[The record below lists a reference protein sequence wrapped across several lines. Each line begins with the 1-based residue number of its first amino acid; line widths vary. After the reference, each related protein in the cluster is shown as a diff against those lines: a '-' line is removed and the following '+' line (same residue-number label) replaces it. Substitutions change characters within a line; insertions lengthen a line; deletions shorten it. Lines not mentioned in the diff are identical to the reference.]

1 MGIYITD
8 RPSKTLSN
16 GYLSKWSSSELPLQY
31 ELQSDYFPI
40 NTVDTS
46 YTITNIIY
54 NSALLGTVL
63 TLSVASPYIPLETI
77 TIDGTNTSLDGNV
90 FTVKS
95 FNGNNVIIDFYT
107 TETATTGT
115 TLKYYNNYKGLL
127 KVFVGAPDQHPY
139 NLDGSKPI
147 IEAGTIEV
155 NFKND
160 GVNNVGVS
168 NVNGYVKA
176 GINAMFDTDENSHY
190 NWGSYYVEYAESYD
204 VSDGVNVTNETKPF
218 VLDEQTN
225 CSAFTGFL
233 NPSFDDGLD
242 DWDQETGPIGL
253 SSLWVAGVGEIE
265 STTTN
270 ELTTNVINQSLDIRN
285 NIPYSIV
292 LSYDLVSAV
301 LTDYPQVIIWGYD
314 GIKWDFLQREFIDSL
329 GVGSSNIDITTS
341 KNYEKLGLTFAYFNG
356 TTSNV
361 FNIKLQSF
369 QVSTS
374 VAQPCLFTQFAN
386 YGVKQF
392 QDSLGGNFGDYVL
405 SPVNTLTPKIL
416 THFEEKTFFKG
427 KPFYF
432 SAIIPESTFSISE
445 GGDSVFLKIDLY
457 KGTTLVSSNNYKV
470 DNNGEGVY
478 TVDPSSVIDA
488 NCLWDNG
495 KAQFIIIPSNTFVDA
510 TNGTFE
516 NPNTA
521 TWNVSSLNPLGAGFN
536 SNSQFARTG
545 LYSGNLAISGASIPQ
560 GETEAYRFDTE
571 IPTIIGLDYEL
582 KSYYYNYLNFAP
594 VYSDKLSIYFKI
606 EGTNITTNKILL
618 SNSNITNEWE
628 ALTLT
633 FTATGTTA
641 RVIMCIESTELLG
654 GGGATLLFDDIT
666 FKGPID
672 YISEIKPL
680 KNSCD
685 CNKYG
690 GTLRWLNDLGG
701 WESWYFNRQKTEKE
715 TVTKKIDI
723 IRDINADWDNTF
735 INGETEKDTIKVFS
749 NKTVLLR
756 SQLLT
761 KNELIQLET
770 IKRSVKVQML
780 MESGKFQTV
789 TIKPNTFSLIDENQD
804 MQEMTIEVIL
814 PNTQIQKQ

>member
-457 KGTTLVSSNNYKV
+457 KGTTS
-470 DNNGEGVY
+470 
-478 TVDPSSVIDA
+478 
-488 NCLWDNG
+488 
-495 KAQFIIIPSNTFVDA
+495 
-510 TNGTFE
+510 
-516 NPNTA
+516 
-521 TWNVSSLNPLGAGFN
+521 
-536 SNSQFARTG
+536 
-545 LYSGNLAISGASIPQ
+545 
-560 GETEAYRFDTE
+560 
-571 IPTIIGLDYEL
+571 
-582 KSYYYNYLNFAP
+582 
-594 VYSDKLSIYFKI
+594 FK
-606 EGTNITTNKILL
+606 
-618 SNSNITNEWE
+618 
-628 ALTLT
+628 
-633 FTATGTTA
+633 F
-641 RVIMCIESTELLG
+641 C
-654 GGGATLLFDDIT
+654 
-666 FKGPID
+666 
-672 YISEIKPL
+672 
-680 KNSCD
+680 
-685 CNKYG
+685 
-690 GTLRWLNDLGG
+690 
-701 WESWYFNRQKTEKE
+701 
-715 TVTKKIDI
+715 
-723 IRDINADWDNTF
+723 
-735 INGETEKDTIKVFS
+735 
-749 NKTVLLR
+749 
-756 SQLLT
+756 
-761 KNELIQLET
+761 
-770 IKRSVKVQML
+770 
-780 MESGKFQTV
+780 
-789 TIKPNTFSLIDENQD
+789 
-804 MQEMTIEVIL
+804 
-814 PNTQIQKQ
+814 

>member
-95 FNGNNVIIDFYT
+95 FNGNDVVIDFYT

-115 TLKYYNNYKGLL
+115 TIKYYNNYKGLL

-160 GVNNVGVS
+160 GTNNVGVS

-225 CSAFTGFL
+225 CAAFTGFL

-242 DWDQETGPIGL
+242 DWDQETAPIGL

-270 ELTTNVINQSLDIRN
+270 EISTNVINQSLDIRN

-314 GIKWDFLQREFIDSL
+314 GVKWDFLQREFIDSL

-374 VAQPCLFTQFAN
+374 VVQPCLFTQFAN

-432 SAIIPESTFSISE
+432 SAIIPESTFSLSE
-445 GGDSVFLKIDLY
+445 GGNSVFLKIDLY
-457 KGTTLVSSNNYKV
+457 KGTTLLSSVNYKV
-470 DNNGEGVY
+470 DNRGEGVY

-516 NPNTA
+516 NPDTA
-521 TWNVSSLNPLGAGFN
+521 TWNISSLDSLGAGFN

-654 GGGATLLFDDIT
+654 GGGATLLFDD
-666 FKGPID
+666 
-672 YISEIKPL
+672 
-680 KNSCD
+680 
-685 CNKYG
+685 
-690 GTLRWLNDLGG
+690 
-701 WESWYFNRQKTEKE
+701 
-715 TVTKKIDI
+715 
-723 IRDINADWDNTF
+723 
-735 INGETEKDTIKVFS
+735 
-749 NKTVLLR
+749 LL
-756 SQLLT
+756 LL
-761 KNELIQLET
+761 
-770 IKRSVKVQML
+770 KVQ
-780 MESGKFQTV
+780 
-789 TIKPNTFSLIDENQD
+789 
-804 MQEMTIEVIL
+804 
-814 PNTQIQKQ
+814 

>member
-95 FNGNNVIIDFYT
+95 FNGNDVIIDFYT

-233 NPSFDDGLD
+233 NPSFNDGLD
-242 DWDQETGPIGL
+242 DWTNTKQVGTDVDFTI
-253 SSLWVAGVGEIE
+253 GVGDVGFTGARSSILNQDLTIYSGIE
-265 STTTN
+265 
-270 ELTTNVINQSLDIRN
+270 
-285 NIPYSIV
+285 
-292 LSYDLVSAV
+292 YDFALNYEVVDNGGNFVVAS
-301 LTDYPQVIIWGYD
+301 IWGYD
-314 GIKWDFLQREFIDSL
+314 GVNWVKLKNEYITAIGIDVLNFKLNTNKDFTKI
-329 GVGSSNIDITTS
+329 GVAFEKTGIPNITV
-341 KNYEKLGLTFAYFNG
+341 G
-356 TTSNV
+356 
-361 FNIKLQSF
+361 LQSF
-369 QVSTS
+369 QASTNVS
-374 VAQPCLFTQFAN
+374 QPCLFTQFAN

-457 KGTTLVSSNNYKV
+457 KGTTLLSSVNYKV
-470 DNNGEGVY
+470 DNRGEGVY

-488 NCLWDNG
+488 NCSWDNG
-495 KAQFIIIPSNTFVDA
+495 KAQFIIIPSNTFLDA

-516 NPNTA
+516 NPDTA
-521 TWNVSSLNPLGAGFN
+521 TWNISSLNALGAGFN

-545 LYSGNLAISGASIPQ
+545 LYSGNLAISGPSIPQ
-560 GETEAYRFDTE
+560 GENELYRFDSE
-571 IPTIIGLDYEL
+571 IPTIIGLDYVFNG
-582 KSYYYNYLNFAP
+582 YYYNYSNFAP
-594 VYSDKLSIYFKI
+594 IYSDKLSVYFKV

-618 SNSNITNEWE
+618 SNSNITNQWE
-628 ALTLT
+628 SLTLT
-633 FTATGTTA
+633 FTATNTTH
-641 RVIMCIESTELLG
+641 RVIMCVESTELLG
-654 GGGATLLFDDIT
+654 AGGATLLFDDLT

-672 YISEIKPL
+672 YISESKPL

-685 CNKYG
+685 CNQYG

>member
-31 ELQSDYFPI
+31 ELESDYFPI

-95 FNGNNVIIDFYT
+95 FNGNDVIIDFYT

-160 GVNNVGVS
+160 GTNNVGVS

-233 NPSFDDGLD
+233 NPSFNDGLD
-242 DWDQETGPIGL
+242 DWTNTKQVGTDVDFTI
-253 SSLWVAGVGEIE
+253 GVGDVGFTGARSSILNQDLTIYSGIE
-265 STTTN
+265 
-270 ELTTNVINQSLDIRN
+270 
-285 NIPYSIV
+285 
-292 LSYDLVSAV
+292 YDFALNYEVVDNGGNFVVAS
-301 LTDYPQVIIWGYD
+301 IWGYD
-314 GIKWDFLQREFIDSL
+314 GVNWVKLKNEYITAIGIDVLNFKLNTNKDFTKI
-329 GVGSSNIDITTS
+329 GVAFEKTGIPNITV
-341 KNYEKLGLTFAYFNG
+341 G
-356 TTSNV
+356 
-361 FNIKLQSF
+361 LQSF
-369 QVSTS
+369 QASTNVS
-374 VAQPCLFTQFAN
+374 QPCLFTQFAN

-457 KGTTLVSSNNYKV
+457 KGTTLLSSVNYKV
-470 DNNGEGVY
+470 DNSGEGVY

-488 NCLWDNG
+488 NCSWDNG

-516 NPNTA
+516 NPDTA
-521 TWNVSSLNPLGAGFN
+521 TWNISSLDSLGAGFN

-735 INGETEKDTIKVFS
+735 INGDTEKDTIKVFS

-756 SQLLT
+756 SQLLN

-770 IKRSVKVQML
+770 IKRSIKVQML
-780 MESGKFQTV
+780 MDSGKFQTV
-789 TIKPNTFSLIDENQD
+789 TIKPNSFSLIDENQD

>member
-31 ELQSDYFPI
+31 ELESDYFPI

-46 YTITNIIY
+46 YTITNLVY

-95 FNGNNVIIDFYT
+95 FNGNDVVIDFYT

-115 TLKYYNNYKGLL
+115 TIKYYNNYKGLL

-160 GVNNVGVS
+160 GTNNVGVS

-225 CSAFTGFL
+225 CAAFTGFL

-242 DWDQETGPIGL
+242 DWDQETAPIGL

-270 ELTTNVINQSLDIRN
+270 EISTNVINQSLDIRN

-314 GIKWDFLQREFIDSL
+314 GVKWDFLQREFIDSL

-374 VAQPCLFTQFAN
+374 VVQPCLFTQFAN

-457 KGTTLVSSNNYKV
+457 KGTTLLSSVNYKV
-470 DNNGEGVY
+470 DNRGEGVY

-488 NCLWDNG
+488 NCSWDNG
-495 KAQFIIIPSNTFVDA
+495 KAQFIIIPSNTFLDA

-516 NPNTA
+516 NPDTA
-521 TWNVSSLNPLGAGFN
+521 TWNISSLNALGAGFN

-545 LYSGNLAISGASIPQ
+545 LYSGNLAISGPSIPQ
-560 GETEAYRFDTE
+560 GENELYRFDSE
-571 IPTIIGLDYEL
+571 IPTIIGLDYVFNG
-582 KSYYYNYLNFAP
+582 YYYNYSNFAP
-594 VYSDKLSIYFKI
+594 IYSDKLSVYFKV

-618 SNSNITNEWE
+618 SNSNITNQWE
-628 ALTLT
+628 SLTLT
-633 FTATGTTA
+633 FTATNTTH
-641 RVIMCIESTELLG
+641 RVIMCVESTELLG
-654 GGGATLLFDDIT
+654 AGGATLLFDDLT

-672 YISEIKPL
+672 YISESKPL

-685 CNKYG
+685 CNQYG

-789 TIKPNTFSLIDENQD
+789 TIKPNTFSLIDESQD
-804 MQEMTIEVIL
+804 IQEMTIEVIL